1 MAEITRLQYLVRIS
15 NKYGLDT
22 QKFMSCFVEAWT
34 QKKSLSLYKGISI
47 LCRQKTAEDG
57 VFLLTRDE
65 SVIAQIRLSE
75 TTLRYLPAIDFA
87 SLPSDKSPSAR
98 RTEKREPVDMKIK
111 DLSLGVKWVNL
122 RAKVVE
128 KSNTRTVFSRMGNPL
143 GVSTAT
149 ISDNTGSVKL
159 PLWNA
164 QISMVSVG
172 DTVQIENGRVKR
184 FRGELQVSVG
194 RKGRL
199 VVVENR

>member
-22 QKFMSCFVEAWT
+22 QRFMSCFVEAWT
-34 QKKSLSLYKGISI
+34 QKKSSYKGISI

-57 VFLLTRDE
+57 VFLLTRDQ

-164 QISMVSVG
+164 QISTVSVG

>member
-111 DLSLGVKWVNL
+111 DLSLGAKWVNL

-164 QISMVSVG
+164 QISTVSVG

>member
-1 MAEITRLQYLVRIS
+1 LVRIS

-98 RTEKREPVDMKIK
+98 RTEKREPVDVKIK

-164 QISMVSVG
+164 QISTVSVG

-199 VVVENR
+199 AVVENR

>member
-1 MAEITRLQYLVRIS
+1 MVRIS

-22 QKFMSCFVEAWT
+22 QRFMSCFVEAWT
-34 QKKSLSLYKGISI
+34 QKKSSYKGISI

-57 VFLLTRDE
+57 VFLLTRDQ

-164 QISMVSVG
+164 QISTVSVG

-199 VVVENR
+199 VVV

>member
-98 RTEKREPVDMKIK
+98 RTEKREPVDVKIK

-164 QISMVSVG
+164 QISTVSVG

>member
-1 MAEITRLQYLVRIS
+1 LVRIS

-22 QKFMSCFVEAWT
+22 QRFMSCFVEAWT
-34 QKKSLSLYKGISI
+34 QKKSSYKGISI

-57 VFLLTRDE
+57 VFLLTRDQ

-164 QISMVSVG
+164 QISTVSVG

>member
-15 NKYGLDT
+15 NKYGLDP
-22 QKFMSCFVEAWT
+22 QRFLSCFVEAWT
-34 QKKSLSLYKGISI
+34 QKKSLYKGISI
-47 LCRQKTAEDG
+47 LCRQKTTEDG
-57 VFLLTRDE
+57 VFLLTRDQ

-75 TTLRYLPAIDFA
+75 TTLRYLPAIDVA

-98 RTEKREPVDMKIK
+98 RTEKRDPVDMKIK

-149 ISDNTGSVKL
+149 ISDNTGSIKL

-172 DTVQIENGRVKR
+172 DTVQIENGRLKR

>member
-1 MAEITRLQYLVRIS
+1 MVRIS

-98 RTEKREPVDMKIK
+98 RTEKREPVDVKIK

-164 QISMVSVG
+164 QISTVSVG

-199 VVVENR
+199 AVVENR

>member
-1 MAEITRLQYLVRIS
+1 MVRIS

-22 QKFMSCFVEAWT
+22 QRFMSCFVEAWT
-34 QKKSLSLYKGISI
+34 QKKSSYKGISI

-57 VFLLTRDE
+57 VFLLTRDDE

-75 TTLRYLPAIDFA
+75 TTLRYMPAIDFA

-164 QISMVSVG
+164 QISTVSVG
-172 DTVQIENGRVKR
+172 DTVQIENGRVKS

-199 VVVENR
+199 VVV

>member
-22 QKFMSCFVEAWT
+22 QRFMSCFVEAWT

-111 DLSLGVKWVNL
+111 DLSLGAKWVNL

-164 QISMVSVG
+164 QISTVSVG